1 MFPLDPNC
9 EKANAFLDSLYNDP
23 MSVGAPLDDITED
36 FERNHR
42 KTCVQCQEYCAANV
56 DVEYG
61 Y

>member
-1 MFPLDPNC
+1 
-9 EKANAFLDSLYNDP
+9 